1 MKDGMVI
8 FSFFVVMVIILRKR
22 VGDEIINN
30 NNNNN
35 NNNNLFFHQS
45 SRYIKVWLKLHEYIF
60 NSAQLFRLLSLCWG
74 RVGWSPTAS

>member
-1 MKDGMVI
+1 MHGVTYRGPVI
-8 FSFFVVMVIILRKR
+8 TTGFYKTVLFAIWGWLYLV
-22 VGDEIINN
+22 NN

-60 NSAQLFRLLSLCWG
+60 NSAQLFRTSFAVLG
-74 RVGWSPTAS
+74 